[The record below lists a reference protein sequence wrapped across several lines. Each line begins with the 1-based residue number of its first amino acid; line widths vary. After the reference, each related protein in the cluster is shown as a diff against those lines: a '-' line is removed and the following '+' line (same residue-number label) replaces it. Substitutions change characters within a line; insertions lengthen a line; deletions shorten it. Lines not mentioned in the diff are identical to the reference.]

1 AVHPDPPLVP
11 GNSNRFRSR
20 MPIKPTKL
28 IQSCSSAFGRQ
39 KIFDGADKALPKL
52 KLNERCRMQEVENS
66 SGVKQSL
73 CLLCLR
79 RASALISSCS
89 NFESVAAD
97 LFQDYE
103 AVRHFLPE
111 GVCQG
116 CRRVLSSLRSLTP
129 RALPPR
135 PDYEKI
141 IADMKSLPPAT
152 RSRPDCNCQLCE
164 MARGN
169 HHKGSDP
176 KTPYTTGPARAPP
189 GRPRERSPA
198 PAEGA
203 TAVLSCSYCHS
214 PVGRG
219 KQHKCN
225 STAKV
230 TNIEQTVSPRTREML
245 ASNCIAEK
253 TGGSTADSNS
263 ITLARHRGGH
273 PIRVAVHVAQN
284 SSASFPPT
292 RTDTMMHL
300 KTTLNLSN
308 NQVLQA
314 AQVLRAGASS
324 SRAVESNLKK
334 ILVQQNRALEDYFD
348 IQNLQFSELTSTAAT
363 ADTICR
369 PTVVCNDSVKLIA
382 HVAQQ
387 RSFNDFHCLLGL
399 DGGGGFF
406 KVCVSIIGSNAKP
419 EIGTRGANSRKFC
432 DTGVKKILRILL
444 DNGLLVLLIHEP
456 DDANLPTVKRRKSTV
471 EPLDAMVE
479 VSAILSAD
487 EDYDE
492 DPGRRRR
499 RRRRNEQ
506 NGDGENANSSM
517 SNSGIEVTTSED
529 ADNALDNEDD
539 GPSDYNDQSNPD
551 EDAQDSEVEAVANR
565 ERGDRDGLAEARRS
579 QRVRTA
585 KLSAAAVC
593 VGSGNAQ
600 DDPDLPGLA
609 HCLEHMVFMG
619 SAKYP
624 DENGF
629 DAFVQECGGSSNAWT
644 DAEQTLFYFSVRQQS
659 LPDCLDRFA
668 HLLGKPL
675 LLESSLE
682 REVQA
687 VHSEFELACTNVDS
701 QMNFFHNWLAGTGHP
716 MGGFKSGNRFT
727 LWERPRERG
736 IDVRQRL
743 EAYWRRHYTAGN
755 MRLAVQS
762 RIGLDELEATVRESF
777 ACLQP
782 GQPEPRSLAPP
793 FANCDKFHGR
803 VYKLLP
809 AKDMDRLR
817 LAWPGPPAR
826 LHDQPH
832 RLLAICLAHEG
843 PGSVLDCLRR
853 AGLAAELWAGVRNR
867 GLCDNP
873 AASLFE
879 VGVRLTPAGLRAW
892 ERIVRLIYAY
902 IGLMGQRLNELA
914 RIYAERRRIW
924 RTAFRF
930 QEEDEPADSV
940 EFASCNMH
948 RLQPEMWLMGDRIVR
963 RFNPEAIEDYRKRL
977 RPRNCCILLTSR
989 SYGPIC
995 DQVTDGP
1002 AVRFAEHRLSEATMA
1017 DWELCVTN
1025 PDTEMLNACRLHLPL
1040 PNQFVSEQFN
1050 VPSPGEAYREMGLE
1064 CVPEYPVRLLVG
1076 DPAVDRFGP
1085 LFYYKDRK
1093 FKTPRAVVRVSLDS
1107 PVICESLENS
1117 TLVHLWLYMFDFQL
1131 SKELYAAVEA
1141 YLWYEVLYVEPFS
1154 IRIRVEGYNDKL
1166 FVSDSC

>member
-1 AVHPDPPLVP
+1 
-11 GNSNRFRSR
+11 
-20 MPIKPTKL
+20 
-28 IQSCSSAFGRQ
+28 
-39 KIFDGADKALPKL
+39 
-52 KLNERCRMQEVENS
+52 MQIVENYDF
-66 SGVKQSL
+66 
-73 CLLCLR
+73 LR
-79 RASALISSCS
+79 QGEFIIS
-89 NFESVAAD
+89 ESD
-97 LFQDYE
+97 
-103 AVRHFLPE
+103 
-111 GVCQG
+111 
-116 CRRVLSSLRSLTP
+116 
-129 RALPPR
+129 
-135 PDYEKI
+135 
-141 IADMKSLPPAT
+141 
-152 RSRPDCNCQLCE
+152 
-164 MARGN
+164 
-169 HHKGSDP
+169 
-176 KTPYTTGPARAPP
+176 
-189 GRPRERSPA
+189 
-198 PAEGA
+198 
-203 TAVLSCSYCHS
+203 
-214 PVGRG
+214 
-219 KQHKCN
+219 
-225 STAKV
+225 
-230 TNIEQTVSPRTREML
+230 
-245 ASNCIAEK
+245 
-253 TGGSTADSNS
+253 
-263 ITLARHRGGH
+263 
-273 PIRVAVHVAQN
+273 
-284 SSASFPPT
+284 
-292 RTDTMMHL
+292 
-300 KTTLNLSN
+300 
-308 NQVLQA
+308 
-314 AQVLRAGASS
+314 
-324 SRAVESNLKK
+324 KK
-334 ILVQQNRALEDYFD
+334 KYR
-348 IQNLQFSELTSTAAT
+348 
-363 ADTICR
+363 
-369 PTVVCNDSVKLIA
+369 
-382 HVAQQ
+382 
-387 RSFNDFHCLLGL
+387 
-399 DGGGGFF
+399 
-406 KVCVSIIGSNAKP
+406 
-419 EIGTRGANSRKFC
+419 
-432 DTGVKKILRILL
+432 RILL

-539 GPSDYNDQSNPD
+539 GPSDYNDQNQEETGEESNPD

-668 HLLGKPL
+668 HLLGEPL

-1025 PDTEMLNACRLHLPL
+1025 PDTEMLTACRLHLPL